1 MLTAKNKKK
10 LYQDIKSL
18 SQITGARSHAHKVNN
33 DKKSHDL
40 PPMTFH
46 NLKHRIKTALLQGD
60 EKNKERR

>member
-18 SQITGARSHAHKVNN
+18 SQITGARSHAHKVNT

-40 PPMTFH
+40 PPMTCH
-46 NLKHRIKTALLQGD
+46 NLKHMIKTALLQGD

>member
-1 MLTAKNKKK
+1 MVHDNNKNKKK

-18 SQITGARSHAHKVNN
+18 SQITGACNHAHIVYA

-46 NLKHRIKTALLQGD
+46 NLNIG
-60 EKNKERR
+60 